1 MQHEKHISQL
11 IVRSILGTLDDQGR
25 QELDTWL
32 AADTR
37 HRELLEELSRPATL
51 EQHIAELQ
59 RIDRHKAQTMMAESQ
74 LLAGWHRRH
83 AAAPHRHLLLYRQ
96 NSDQS

>member
-59 RIDRHKAQTMMAESQ
+59 RIDRHKAQTMMEQRIREAESRKQ
-74 LLAGWHRRH
+74 EI
-83 AAAPHRHLLLYRQ
+83 
-96 NSDQS
+96 S